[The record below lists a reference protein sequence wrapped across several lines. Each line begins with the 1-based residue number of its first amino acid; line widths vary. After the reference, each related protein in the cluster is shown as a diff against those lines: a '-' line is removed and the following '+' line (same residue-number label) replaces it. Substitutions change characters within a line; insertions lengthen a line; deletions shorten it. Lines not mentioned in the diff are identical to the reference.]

1 MADIDISEGF
11 KLNDFFIMGNY
22 HIVSMLDFYCLV
34 TVLMDMDT
42 FRQNSRYIYEIILAI
57 NL

>member
-1 MADIDISEGF
+1 MIDIDISEGF
-11 KLNDFFIMGNY
+11 KLNDFLIMGNY

-34 TVLMDMDT
+34 IVLMDLDT
-42 FRQNSRYIYEIILAI
+42 KIAVTFYEILLAI